1 MSTEQN
7 IQIVRRV
14 VEEVF
19 SNHNMARIDEYFDP
33 GFIENQY
40 GLKSDL
46 EGMKPHLQS
55 LFQAF
60 PDYCLTIEEMVADGD
75 RVWLRLTGTG
85 TNTGG
90 FMGPPN
96 GKSFEIT
103 TMEIM
108 RLKDGR
114 VVEHWGVADRFA
126 LMAQLGLLPARQSE

>member
-1 MSTEQN
+1 MSAEQN
-7 IQIVRRV
+7 KQIARRIID
-14 VEEVF
+14 EVF
-19 SNHNMARIDEYFDP
+19 SKHNMALIDVYFDP
-33 GFIENQY
+33 GFVEHQF
-40 GLKSDL
+40 GLQPDL

-60 PDYCLTIEEMVADGD
+60 PDYRLTIEEMVADGD
-75 RVWLRLTGTG
+75 RVWLRLTGIG
-85 TNTGG
+85 TNSGG

-96 GKSFEIT
+96 GKSFKIT

-126 LMAQLGLLPARQSE
+126 LMAQLGLLPARSSG